1 MKCDGKRSLMVG
13 ANGLPIERSR
23 FTKTDEENKTVTNS
37 KSVRDEKAN
46 CIREEALEQATL
58 EVWNSLIPQLEREL
72 KRL

>member
-1 MKCDGKRSLMVG
+1 MVG

-37 KSVRDEKAN
+37 KESRDEKAN